1 VSHGF
6 SVIDVATDKVRDV
19 ASPYGASATAVGFAP
34 EGDVAVA
41 LYAPWDKGRFAVYDT
56 KTWQVVRMFADD
68 RGIFPSKMALS
79 PDNTHLAVTK
89 GVGIIQ
95 LWNYRTGTLLR
106 EFKAHIGWIL
116 SFDFSHEGTFLAVTS
131 SGKVT
136 KSTAQQKVPV
146 REFDENAL
154 TVWSVKNGDLIAS
167 KYPQVENGKWV
178 DTLAFSRATERLA
191 VRTKGGVTVFRDA
204 QLNIEQEI
212 ITNHIWVTSIKFSP
226 LSDYLAVSGSDRKG
240 FYVPISTMI
249 FFNNARSD

>member
-1 VSHGF
+1 MSHGF

-41 LYAPWDKGRFAVYDT
+41 LYAPWEKGRFAVYDT
-56 KTWQVVRMFADD
+56 KTWQVVRMFAVN
-68 RGIFPSKMALS
+68 REISSSKMALS
-79 PDNTHLAVTK
+79 PDNTHLAVK
-89 GVGIIQ
+89 KAFGIMQ

-106 EFKAHIGWIL
+106 EFKAHIGEII
-116 SFDFSHEGTFLAVTS
+116 SFDFSHDGTFLAVTS
-131 SGKVT
+131 FRK
-136 KSTAQQKVPV
+136 
-146 REFDENAL
+146 DENAL

-191 VRTKGGVTVFRDA
+191 VRTTGGVTVFRDA

-249 FFNNARSD
+249 FFNDARSN